1 MDKKKQYEKQHIRIL
16 STCFYTMNIAKHDI
30 LQHEINNIL
39 QNVCSYISTL
49 GNAKIIDSTY
59 INK

>member
-16 STCFYTMNIAKHDI
+16 DTCFYTMNKPA
-30 LQHEINNIL
+30 LNIIIY
-39 QNVCSYISTL
+39 NVCSYFSTL

>member
-1 MDKKKQYEKQHIRIL
+1 MDKKKQYEKQQIRIL
-16 STCFYTMNIAKHDI
+16 DTCFYTMNKPAQ
-30 LQHEINNIL
+30 LEINSIL